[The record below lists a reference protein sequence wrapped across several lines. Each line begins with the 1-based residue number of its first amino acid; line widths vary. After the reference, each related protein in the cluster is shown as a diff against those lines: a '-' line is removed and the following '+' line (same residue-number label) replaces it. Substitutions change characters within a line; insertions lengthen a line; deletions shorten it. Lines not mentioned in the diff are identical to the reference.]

1 MSPEK
6 EKMSGFIGRVQ
17 RNHLEPPGASRGESG
32 SQALRGAETKRRASP
47 MRQQQETNIQGGDR
61 MRQMELSA
69 QTRDSEQQR
78 KWLLEKRKPESL
90 KLF

>member
-1 MSPEK
+1 
-6 EKMSGFIGRVQ
+6 
-17 RNHLEPPGASRGESG
+17 
-32 SQALRGAETKRRASP
+32 

-69 QTRDSEQQR
+69 QTRDAEQQR
-78 KWLLEKRKPESL
+78 RWLMEKRKQTKVRRKREPESL

>member
-1 MSPEK
+1 
-6 EKMSGFIGRVQ
+6 
-17 RNHLEPPGASRGESG
+17 
-32 SQALRGAETKRRASP
+32 

-69 QTRDSEQQR
+69 QTRDAEQQR
-78 KWLLEKRKPESL
+78 KWLLEKRKSAKVRRKREPESL